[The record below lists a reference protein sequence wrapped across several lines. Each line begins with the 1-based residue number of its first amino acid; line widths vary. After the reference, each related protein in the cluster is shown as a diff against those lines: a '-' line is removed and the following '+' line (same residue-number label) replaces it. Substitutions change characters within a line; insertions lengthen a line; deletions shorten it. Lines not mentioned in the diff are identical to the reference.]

1 MKSAKVVNKIL
12 LISLAFGSITF
23 VAGILAEG
31 NLKKTLMGLGATTSV
46 ASIAG
51 TLLTK
56 DKDKSNEENDVQS
69 ENTPAVEPS
78 AQKQADYSADEG
90 DRMMQAVEA
99 DVNPL
104 QTEEAQTLEFV
115 SNLNSQ
121 KEELEAQHDSNE
133 PEIVEELEVEN
144 SDRDF
149 EVDELTSKN
158 EELEESLSPIDE
170 SFTNINAEETPEK
183 FDDEPFTA
191 QNYPTET
198 NNVVDNVEEDI
209 NPFVSSSELSE
220 NEPEEA
226 PNTEIADKLFGA
238 FDPAIS
244 ETDDEL
250 LIEEDSEEV
259 GFEAASMAE
268 SELPIQELA
277 MEDNS
282 TDEFDFDDDSAI
294 ASESESESSMEELI
308 MEDDSSD
315 EFNFGEELA
324 TSTETEESNF
334 DNDLAIESESGDE
347 FNFGDDLAIAS
358 EPESIEL
365 ESSMDDLVMEDD
377 SSDEF
382 DFGNN
387 SATSTESELE
397 LDSPIEETESSV
409 EELSFD
415 NDLAVES
422 ESGDEFNFNDDS
434 AIASESE
441 LESSMDDLV
450 MEDDSNDEFDFDNDS
465 ATYTESELDSPIEE
479 TESSV
484 EELSFEDDLA
494 IASESESP
502 MEELVMEDD
511 STDEF
516 NFGEELA
523 TLTETEESS
532 FGNDLA
538 VESES
543 VESPESNLDSVDELS
558 FEAMPMAESKSQD
571 DFMGEFVDEDKSS
584 EEFSLEETS
593 EEDSVVG
600 DIVES
605 LMVED
610 ELSFNE
616 PGLEESSVTD
626 DNIFGDLD
634 LDSKSDESNEFIKEL
649 LEHNESAPNELS
661 FESDMVT
668 TSDSESDELSFE
680 DFSAPEATSDDL
692 FESLPDNESEVEF
705 NLEETSEED
714 SNFDDL
720 MSVFAEDDSDDNLD
734 GFDLKFEDEDLDT
747 INSLDAVDKKLD
759 ELSEISEDSLGE
771 LNDLLSSIQNDDP
784 AEEKKADEVHQEQ

>member
-69 ENTPAVEPS
+69 ENTPEVEPS

-324 TSTETEESNF
+324 TSTETEELNF
-334 DNDLAIESESGDE
+334 DN
-347 FNFGDDLAIAS
+347 
-358 EPESIEL
+358 
-365 ESSMDDLVMEDD
+365 
-377 SSDEF
+377 
-382 DFGNN
+382 
-387 SATSTESELE
+387 
-397 LDSPIEETESSV
+397 
-409 EELSFD
+409 
-415 NDLAVES
+415 
-422 ESGDEFNFNDDS
+422 DS

-441 LESSMDDLV
+441 SESS
-450 MEDDSNDEFDFDNDS
+450 
-465 ATYTESELDSPIEE
+465 
-479 TESSV
+479 
-484 EELSFEDDLA
+484 
-494 IASESESP
+494 